1 MDTQLSGIHAFKL
14 RTSIPKYNVINED
27 VNFTISFDCPITG
40 ISASSLPS
48 DFTYYI
54 DPNQA
59 NIATI
64 SLPKFAALPTICNAD
79 FIISVSTNST
89 TSNAADFAQID
100 TESNRLILSS
110 TNIDLLGS
118 YVMKIKALE
127 PRRGTTKD
135 VLFNLTIDCKVTK
148 VFIPDENELETSFKY
163 YIGASSFEIPLPK
176 YATLPERCEK
186 PLKLTLFVSEIDG
199 VRLNNN

>member
-1 MDTQLSGIHAFKL
+1 
-14 RTSIPKYNVINED
+14 
-27 VNFTISFDCPITG
+27 
-40 ISASSLPS
+40 LPRFS
-48 DFTYYI
+48 
-54 DPNQA
+54 
-59 NIATI
+59 
-64 SLPKFAALPTICNAD
+64 ALPAICNAD
-79 FIISVSTNST
+79 FILSISTNST
-89 TSNAADFAQID
+89 TSNPADFAKID
-100 TESNRLILSS
+100 IESNRLIMSS

-148 VFIPDENELETSFKY
+148 VFIPDENALETSFKY
-163 YIGASSFEIPLPK
+163 YIGASPFEIPLPK
-176 YATLPERCEK
+176 YATLPERCGK